1 MDCTMY
7 DDQVRSA
14 VALYLTGALSEEEA
28 VQRADISRSE
38 LRQYARTCGAMVP
51 APAPS
56 SADES
61 NSEPV

>member
-1 MDCTMY
+1 MD
-7 DDQVRSA
+7 DVQVRTA

-38 LRQYARTCGAMVP
+38 LRHYARTCGAVVP
-51 APAPS
+51 VPS
-56 SADES
+56 SGEDS